1 MGISVEVLMFNE
13 GQAELP
19 APGSYWIKP
28 SKPWAAFPL
37 PERRSLASEDG
48 LMGCR
53 TGRLSN

>member
-1 MGISVEVLMFNE
+1 MFNE

-19 APGSYWIKP
+19 PPGSYWTRLG
-28 SKPWAAFPL
+28 KPWAAFPL

-48 LMGCR
+48 LVGCR